1 MVEITD
7 MALKF
12 QPGYDFFHLSQI
24 IKKASENHKIR
35 YKNIFPPIEE

>member
-12 QPGYDFFHLSQI
+12 QPGYNFFHLSHV
-24 IKKASENHKIR
+24 IKKASKNHKIR
-35 YKNIFPPIEE
+35 YKNIFPSIEE